1 MAIYVDDKELIA
13 AHRAGDGGA
22 FEELAR
28 EYRSALF
35 RHAHKRLGCEAS
47 ADDAVQETL
56 VRAYK
61 ALPKFSGEYL
71 LGPWLHRIMQ
81 NVCVDEIKRRIRDGN
96 KSERTAAFLKTEV
109 SAPSIEEDLR
119 LDFDYADLQSA
130 LEDLSNP
137 YREAL
142 VMRFVEEMNYDEVAL
157 ATGLSEQNVRARIS
171 RAKSAMRLALKGVAA
186 VPLLLVGL
194 LKRGEKVAA
203 AASSAGA
210 TSTIAGVASSS
221 GQLAAA
227 SVPSALEVAHLAT
240 QAAPAAVPIIAKAAV
255 GIGLA
260 AAVFSP
266 AADSTVHQAVQE
278 VIASSETVVEIEQ
291 ESPEISAPVELS
303 QSNNVE
309 PNASNGSLLG
319 QLGSTA
325 AAEALAPPDIDRTAT
340 ASNLFISNELSLQ
353 SAGPGRLSLSGSAE
367 LLLSG
372 VSEIV
377 EIDSSSRLSLAS
389 EPDADDRYR
398 IEGLLVLR
406 NTALE
411 IAEVRL
417 IGFTYDS
424 EDTMVIAGLYRTET
438 GLDYFGDK
446 GTFNGELTISDDLEN
461 GSLSLNMIQ

>member
-1 MAIYVDDKELIA
+1 VAIYVDDKELIE
-13 AHRAGDGGA
+13 AHRAGNSDA

-28 EYRSALF
+28 EYRSTLF
-35 RHAHKRLGCEAS
+35 RHAYKRLSCEAS

-61 ALPKFSGEYL
+61 ALPNFSGEYR

-81 NVCVDEIKRRIRDGN
+81 NVCVDEIKRRIRDAD
-96 KSERTAAFLKTEV
+96 KSERTAAFLKTEA
-109 SAPSIEEDLR
+109 SSPSVEENLH
-119 LDFDYADLQSA
+119 LDFDYDELQGA
-130 LEDLSNP
+130 LKDLSGP

-157 ATGLSEQNVRARIS
+157 ATGLSEQNVRARVS

-210 TSTIAGVASSS
+210 TSTIAGVSSS
-221 GQLAAA
+221 SAQLASA
-227 SVPSALEVAHLAT
+227 SIPSALEVTHLAA
-240 QAAPAAVPIIAKAAV
+240 QAAPAAVPVITKAAV

-278 VIASSETVVEIEQ
+278 VIASSETVVEVEQ
-291 ESPEISAPVELS
+291 EAPEISAPVELS
-303 QSNNVE
+303 ESKDLK
-309 PNASNGSLLG
+309 PNASDDSFIG
-319 QLGSTA
+319 QLGSTIA
-325 AAEALAPPDIDRTAT
+325 AKPLAPLDVEETAT
-340 ASNLFISNELSLQ
+340 ASKLVISNELSFQ
-353 SAGPGRLSLSGSAE
+353 PAGPGRLSLSGSAE

-377 EIDSSSRLSLAS
+377 EIDSSSRVSLAS
-389 EPDADDRYR
+389 EPDASDRYR

-424 EDTMVIAGLYRTET
+424 DDTMVIAGLYRTET

-446 GTFNGELTISDDLEN
+446 GTFNGELTISDNVEN